1 MRNNFIAL
9 LLSLLVHIVIF
20 LLLLLEFKK
29 DDVYQPPKY
38 GTKEGER
45 INIKNFKFSQAA
57 QMIPPQN
64 NAQMLESP
72 LTQPSNTQSQP
83 QQESNKNQ
91 KEEQTEIAQTTPP
104 KQTKEKSPTKITKP
118 KKTEDSRKI
127 QSKSS
132 NQSNHNQNSLASS
145 LKSSQIGPML
155 DNKPS
160 SPSIYDYG
168 KDMGNQ
174 EIKELYGDDLYS
186 LNLEERKFIEDNL
199 SGIGRI
205 TQKYLKYPQLAG
217 QMGQQG
223 DNIVEF
229 YLHPNGDIS
238 DLKLLTPSGYR
249 LLDENRIHTIEIAYK
264 DYPYPAVKTKIRIRV
279 MYRIY

>member
-29 DDVYQPPKY
+29 DDVYQPLKY

-118 KKTEDSRKI
+118 KKIEDSRKI
-127 QSKSS
+127 QPKSS

-249 LLDENRIHTIEIAYK
+249 LLDENSIHTIEIAYK

>member
-29 DDVYQPPKY
+29 DDVYQPLKY

-127 QSKSS
+127 QPKSS

-249 LLDENRIHTIEIAYK
+249 LLDENSIHTIEIAYK

>member
-38 GTKEGER
+38 GTKERER
-45 INIKNFKFSQAA
+45 INIKTFKFSQAA

-127 QSKSS
+127 QPKSS
-132 NQSNHNQNSLASS
+132 NQANHNQNSLASS

-249 LLDENRIHTIEIAYK
+249 LLDENSIHTIEIAYK

>member
-29 DDVYQPPKY
+29 DDIYQPSKY

-91 KEEQTEIAQTTPP
+91 KEEQTEIAQTTPS

-118 KKTEDSRKI
+118 KKIEDSRKI
-127 QSKSS
+127 QPKSS

-249 LLDENRIHTIEIAYK
+249 LLDENSIHTIEIAYK